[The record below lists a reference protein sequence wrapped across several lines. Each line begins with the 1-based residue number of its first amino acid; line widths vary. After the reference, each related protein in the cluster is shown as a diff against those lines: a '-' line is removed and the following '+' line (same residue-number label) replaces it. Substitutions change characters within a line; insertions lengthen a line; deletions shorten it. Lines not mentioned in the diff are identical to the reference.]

1 MKRTLSLLLI
11 ALMFFTTLSMTF
23 SEISSGDEYT
33 NVGRIYGYTY
43 QIIGW
48 ETLPA
53 PFVLVQAGSEQD
65 ISNIFGYYE
74 LNDLPLGQVYEV
86 TANKFGYEEATVTV
100 ELSYEEP
107 EVEVNFLLTLKDI
120 SQYSLYEQ
128 IMGNTRE

>member
-23 SEISSGDEYT
+23 SEISSGGEDPD
-33 NVGRIYGYTY
+33 VGRIYGYTY
-43 QIIGW
+43 QIVGW

-74 LNDLPLGQVYEV
+74 LNDLPLGQIYEV
-86 TANKFGYEEATVTV
+86 TANKFGYEEEHIWV

-128 IMGNTRE
+128 TMNNT

>member
-1 MKRTLSLLLI
+1 MKKTLLLLVI
-11 ALMFFTTLSMTF
+11 SLIFFTTLSLTF
-23 SEISSGDEYT
+23 SEISSSD
-33 NVGRIYGYTY
+33 NPDVGRIYGCTY

-74 LNDLPLGQVYEV
+74 LNNLPLGQVYEV
-86 TANKFGYEEATVTV
+86 TAYKFGYEVENFMV

-107 EVEVNFLLTLKDI
+107 EVEVNFMLMIKDTPQQTI
-120 SQYSLYEQ
+120 TEQ
-128 IMGNTRE
+128 QIFNNK

>member
-11 ALMFFTTLSMTF
+11 ALMFFTTWPMTF
-23 SEISSGDEYT
+23 IEISSGGEDPD
-33 NVGRIYGYTY
+33 VGRIYGYTY
-43 QIIGW
+43 QIMGW

-86 TANKFGYEEATVTV
+86 TANKFGYEEANVTV

-120 SQYSLYEQ
+120 SQYSFYEQ
-128 IMGNTRE
+128 TMNNT

>member
-1 MKRTLSLLLI
+1 MSLLLI
-11 ALMFFTTLSMTF
+11 VLMFFITLSTTF
-23 SEISSGDEYT
+23 SEISSGGENP

-53 PFVLVQAGSEQD
+53 PFVLVKAESEQG

-74 LNDLPLGQVYEV
+74 INNLPLGNIYEV
-86 TANKFGYEEATVTV
+86 TAHKLGYEEEHIWI
-100 ELSYEEP
+100 ELSYDEP

-120 SQYSLYEQ
+120 SQQTVTQQQMFNNE
-128 IMGNTRE
+128 

>member
-23 SEISSGDEYT
+23 SEISSGDEDPD
-33 NVGRIYGYTY
+33 VGRIYGYTY
-43 QIIGW
+43 QTVGW

-128 IMGNTRE
+128 IMGNTR

>member
-1 MKRTLSLLLI
+1 
-11 ALMFFTTLSMTF
+11 MTF

-128 IMGNTRE
+128 TMDNTR